1 MTVSASKWKKADY
14 NLKLFSPLKM
24 SKRMSENCLGT
35 EMRIFQLQRLWERII
50 FSEVALNPVSF

>member
-35 EMRIFQLQRLWERII
+35 EMRIFQH
-50 FSEVALNPVSF
+50 